1 MIDKRSIYLEITV
14 ALVEY
19 YTAIKSMKFAATW
32 MDFEFIILKGS
43 KSEIEKQISHD
54 VTYL

>member
-1 MIDKRSIYLEITV
+1 M
-14 ALVEY
+14 EY